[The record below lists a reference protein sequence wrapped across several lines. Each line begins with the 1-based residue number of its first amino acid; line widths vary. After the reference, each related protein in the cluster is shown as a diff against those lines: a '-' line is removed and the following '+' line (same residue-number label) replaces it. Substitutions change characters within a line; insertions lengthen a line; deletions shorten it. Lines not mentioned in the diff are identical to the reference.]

1 MKQAILTN
9 WTFFRVLR
17 LLMGLAIVVQA
28 IIARDTLFGIAGL
41 IFTSMALF
49 NASCCGAGGCNTP
62 VKKTEKPLKD
72 ITYEEVV

>member
-1 MKQAILTN
+1 MKQAIFTN
-9 WTFFRVLR
+9 WTFFRGLR

-28 IIARDTLFGIAGL
+28 IIAKDTLFGIVGL
-41 IFTSMALF
+41 IFTSMALL
-49 NASCCGAGGCNTP
+49 NASCCGAGGCSTP